1 MWPAEEVR
9 GVLESRGNPQLEA
22 GLLRG
27 RLNRRGVTSRGL
39 FDGGLQEAALAQ
51 SYREHARRMNA
62 RWPRTA
68 AILCRLA
75 QEYEGEALREDI
87 EAERR
92 GGQD

>member
-1 MWPAEEVR
+1 
-9 GVLESRGNPQLEA
+9 
-22 GLLRG
+22 
-27 RLNRRGVTSRGL
+27 
-39 FDGGLQEAALAQ
+39 
-51 SYREHARRMNA
+51 MNA